1 MASEDM
7 ANREAIAHL
16 DRGLQLLDAVPADE
30 RARLEFEL
38 QVLRV
43 KTLTHVRGYAHEDT
57 LASWRRVRAIDQADV
72 DPVRMTSAWSGYCAA
87 LLSAGDFE
95 GALRESRE
103 LLDFAA
109 STDEPLGQI
118 AGLQGVGFSLFHLGR
133 LAEARS
139 ALLEA
144 VEAYD
149 PEGHRFFANGF
160 PTDAG
165 VSASCW
171 LIWVEWLAGR
181 PEASAA
187 AAERANA
194 LAARLGNPYTA
205 AFARAWSAV
214 GGVLSRDTARA
225 LRLGDETIAMAD
237 ESGFPLLRAIGAFA
251 KHSAEALLGDAS
263 GVDRYREAIRAAA
276 SAGNR
281 SSVPL
286 IFGTLAD
293 CQLAHGLY
301 DDAMASVEAGLS
313 LSAETGQ
320 PFYNAELRRIAGDV
334 ALARAAGSGAE
345 VESCEEHFREAMR
358 LARAQ
363 GARGLELR
371 GAVSLARALRR
382 AGRSGELAD
391 LLEPALEQIEGGQE
405 SSDVRDARALLH
417 EPA

>member
-1 MASEDM
+1 
-7 ANREAIAHL
+7 
-16 DRGLQLLDAVPADE
+16 
-30 RARLEFEL
+30 
-38 QVLRV
+38 
-43 KTLTHVRGYAHEDT
+43 
-57 LASWRRVRAIDQADV
+57 
-72 DPVRMTSAWSGYCAA
+72 
-87 LLSAGDFE
+87 
-95 GALRESRE
+95 
-103 LLDFAA
+103 
-109 STDEPLGQI
+109 
-118 AGLQGVGFSLFHLGR
+118 
-133 LAEARS
+133 
-139 ALLEA
+139 
-144 VEAYD
+144 
-149 PEGHRFFANGF
+149 
-160 PTDAG
+160 
-165 VSASCW
+165 
-171 LIWVEWLAGR
+171 
-181 PEASAA
+181 
-187 AAERANA
+187 
-194 LAARLGNPYTA
+194 
-205 AFARAWSAV
+205 
-214 GGVLSRDTARA
+214 VLSRDTAVA
-225 LRLGDETIAMAD
+225 LQLGDETIAMSD
-237 ESGFPLLRAIGAFA
+237 ESDFPLLRAIGAFA

-358 LARAQ
+358 LARAH